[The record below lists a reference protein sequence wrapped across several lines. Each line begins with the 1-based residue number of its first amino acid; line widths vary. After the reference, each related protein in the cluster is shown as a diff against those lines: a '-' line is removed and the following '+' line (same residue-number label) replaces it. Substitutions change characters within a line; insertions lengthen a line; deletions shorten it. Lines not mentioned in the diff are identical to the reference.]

1 MLNKKVLGSVSAAPA
16 EYIEDVFSTFMYK
29 GTGSAQT
36 INNGIDLSGKGGLT
50 WLKTRSGT
58 STGEHYLIDT
68 VRGNNKL
75 LSSSSTAAE
84 DTDGT
89 LITAFNNNGF
99 SLGTNGAV
107 NTNGREYCSWTFREK
122 PKFFDVVTYT
132 GNGSTS
138 TRDIAHN
145 LGSNPGMIIVKQI
158 SATGNWKVFHRSGG
172 SILLLNEI
180 EEANT
185 STTLSGGYPAGNGSS
200 VFSLVPYSSD
210 SSAVNANGVTYV
222 AYLFAHNAGGFGTA
236 GTDNV
241 ISCGSFT
248 TDSSGGYSVNL
259 GYEAQ
264 YVLLKRTNGSGNW
277 FILDVVRGAGVASST
292 SRVLKADLVAAETT
306 ESNLMSPLATGF
318 GVDTSLS
325 NLSSGT
331 YVYMAIRRPMKVP
344 TSGTQVFKPV
354 ARTGTDSS
362 VTIDAGFTVD
372 LNIASSRDK
381 AIQSYTPVIDR
392 LRGGGVNYRYLNT
405 QLTDAETTGT
415 ASGAYELTQNGVYT
429 YNTAFNSS
437 SETYVHWMFKRA
449 TGFFDIVCYT
459 GNGSN
464 RTITHNLGVAPELMI
479 VKRRDTA
486 ANWICYNSPKGA
498 TEYLLLNSNQES
510 FVGTF
515 WNDTTPTSTVFSL
528 GTGTPVNASGG
539 TFVAYLFAT
548 LAGVSKVGSYTGN
561 GSSQTINCGFTGGAR
576 FVLIKRTDSNG
587 DWYVFDTARG
597 IVSGNDPFL
606 LLNSTAAEVTTRD
619 AIDPDNS
626 GFIVNNDATNFP
638 INVNNATYIF
648 LAIA

>member
-479 VKRRDTA
+479 IKSRSGARDWAVYTGT
-486 ANWICYNSPKGA
+486 N
-498 TEYLLLNSNQES
+498 TEYAILNSNGTS
-510 FVGTF
+510 FTTSTI
-515 WNDTTPTSTVFSL
+515 WNDTSPTASVFTV
-528 GTGTPVNASGG
+528 GTNSRVNQGSED
-539 TFVAYLFAT
+539 FVAYLFAT
-548 LAGVSKVGSYTGN
+548 LAGVSKVGTYTGD
-561 GSSQTINCGFTGGAR
+561 GTDGRVINCGFTGGAR
-576 FVLIKRTDSNG
+576 FVLIKSTSNTSN
-587 DWYVFDTARG
+587 WRVWDTARG
-597 IVSGNDPFL
+597 IVTGNDPL
-606 LLNSTAAEVTTRD
+606 LALNNTSAEVTNSD
-619 AIDPDNS
+619 DLDPSSS
-626 GFIVNNDATNFP
+626 GFIVNYNGNSA
-638 INVNNATYIF
+638 INESGWTYIF